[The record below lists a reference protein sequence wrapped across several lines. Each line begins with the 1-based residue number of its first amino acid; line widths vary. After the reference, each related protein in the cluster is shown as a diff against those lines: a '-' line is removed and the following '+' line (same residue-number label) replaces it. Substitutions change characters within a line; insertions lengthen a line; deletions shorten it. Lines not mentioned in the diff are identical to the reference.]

1 MAGIDFNL
9 RTGAK
14 RMKITRV
21 YKLVMFVICLGVAAG
36 SCRAL
41 DKPQMYYGDDT
52 YGRPF
57 AKDPDV
63 VRFGGGCYMYY
74 SMRMPKGFAVGIARS
89 DDLVEW
95 EKCGNLLPGEGCD
108 KNGLAAP
115 AAIVLDDKVHL
126 FYQSYGNGPKDA
138 ICHAVSRDGVNFT
151 RNPSNPIF
159 RPGGEWNCGRAI
171 DADVIVFGDRLLLYW
186 ATRDPTFKVQMLG
199 VSSAP
204 LGCDYAADKWTQLC
218 DKSILKPELAWEK
231 NCIEAPAVVEHDGRL
246 FMFYA
251 GAYNNEPQQIG
262 AAVSSDGVEWR
273 RLSERPLLPNGGEG
287 QWNSSE
293 SGHPGIFTDDD
304 GKMYLFFQGNNDK
317 GRTWYLSK
325 MFVRWE
331 EKGPYLVRPGDGEEF
346 HLRLAE

>member
-1 MAGIDFNL
+1 MDVLKAS
-9 RTGAK
+9 AM
-14 RMKITRV
+14 RMKTAKIIKQMV
-21 YKLVMFVICLGVAAG
+21 FVFICVGIVDG
-36 SCRAL
+36 SCLAL
-41 DKPQMYYGDDT
+41 DRPEMFYSDNT

-63 VRFGGGCYMYY
+63 VKFKGEYYMYY
-74 SMRMPKGFAVGIARS
+74 SVRMKYGFAVGIARS
-89 DDLVEW
+89 NDLIEW
-95 EKCGNLLPGEGCD
+95 KKAGELLPAEDCD

-115 AAIVLDDKVHL
+115 AAIILDKKVHL

-138 ICHAVSRDGVNFT
+138 ICHAISEDGINFK

-159 RPGGEWNCGRAI
+159 RPSGKWNCGRAI
-171 DADVIVFGDRLLLYW
+171 DADVIVYGDILLLYW
-186 ATRDPTFKVQMLG
+186 ATRDPSFKIQMLG

-204 LGCDYAADKWTQLC
+204 LGSDYAADKWTQLC
-218 DKSILKPELAWEK
+218 DKAVLKPELPWEK
-231 NCIEAPAVVEHDGRL
+231 SCIEAPAVVEHDGQL

-262 AAVSSDGVEWR
+262 LAVSSDGIEWQ
-273 RLSERPLLPNGGEG
+273 RLSDYPLLPNGEDG

-304 GKMYLFFQGNNDK
+304 GRMYLFFQGNNDK

-325 MFVRWE
+325 MFVKWRSNR
-331 EKGPYLVRPGDGEEF
+331 PYLVRPKDKEEY
-346 HLRLAE
+346 HLRN